1 MLQLGIGSRRKMHSE
16 FIVNGWV
23 TDLCDFMMGDQKN
36 NCCLKNQSGK
46 KSETPY
52 SLCTHDFSSIL
63 ASA

>member
-1 MLQLGIGSRRKMHSE
+1 MLQLGIGSRRKINSE

-23 TDLCDFMMGDQKN
+23 TDLCDFIMGDQKN

-52 SLCTHDFSSIL
+52 GSL
-63 ASA
+63 